1 MCAAR
6 DHAALDDAMPAE
18 RPLASAGPVLVV
30 AAIALVAVAG
40 LVLSLF
46 RDPGLPAHV
55 AEGHMRVAGG
65 LVTPAA
71 PEADAARLSA
81 VLAAPLGAPL
91 RVPILDR
98 AGFRLTG
105 GTPVSLGGAPA
116 AVAIYR
122 NDLREFLVWHVVAG
136 DVATLPGTSD
146 AREVGGRRCFVHYKG
161 STTLV
166 FWQEG
171 PLVAAISAT
180 LPAEQVMA
188 VAAVAV
194 AGA

>member
-1 MCAAR
+1 MPVVR
-6 DHAALDDAMPAE
+6 SHATLDDAMPAE

-55 AEGHMRVAGG
+55 AEGHMRVAGK

-81 VLAAPLGAPL
+81 ALGAPLGAPV
-91 RVPILDR
+91 RVPSLDR

-105 GTPVSLGGAPA
+105 GAPVSLGGAPA
-116 AVAIYR
+116 AVAIYQ
-122 NDLREFLVWHVVAG
+122 NDLREFVVWHVVSG
-136 DVATLPGTSD
+136 DVAALPGTPD
-146 AREVGGRRCFVHYKG
+146 AREIGGRRCFVHYKG

-171 PLVAAISAT
+171 PFIAAISAT
-180 LPAEQVMA
+180 LPAEQVVA